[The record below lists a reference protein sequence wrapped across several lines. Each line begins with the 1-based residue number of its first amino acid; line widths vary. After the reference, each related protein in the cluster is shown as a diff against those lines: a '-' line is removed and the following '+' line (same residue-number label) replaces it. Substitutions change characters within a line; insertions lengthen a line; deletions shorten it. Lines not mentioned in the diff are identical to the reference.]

1 MIGDSSTFKNARQG
15 KEFWT
20 QLFQLL
26 EDGKHMYQ
34 GLPVKCQNHPQNT
47 SILQTPEDFDEKCP
61 EGGCLEPCDQLLG
74 CGLHQCASMCHHVHD
89 HSGIVCHV
97 VMEKVCDRGKHLQ
110 RYECHESH
118 EKSGLSCGLCE
129 EEDEAEE
136 VTKEDEAEEVAKED
150 RRNAEFH
157 ELMRDQGARH

>member
-1 MIGDSSTFKNARQG
+1 
-15 KEFWT
+15 
-20 QLFQLL
+20 
-26 EDGKHMYQ
+26 MYQ

-74 CGLHQCASMCHHVHD
+74 CGIHQCASMCHHVHD

-110 RYECHESH
+110 RYECHESHESH